1 MKFMEILLII
11 ITALLIDSLFGE
23 PPTFIHPV
31 VLMGNLINY
40 FKKLLTINFKHNN
53 KWSGVL
59 LTFSTLIISILITY
73 IILEFAKINFYIYL
87 ILGSLIL
94 SSTFSIKFLIKSI
107 IDVKDNL
114 ESDISDARYSISQ
127 LVSRDTSNLT
137 QQEIISAAI
146 ETMTE
151 NITDS
156 VISPLF
162 YSFFTSVFGGVFYR
176 VVNTLDAMVGYKDPE
191 NIEIGWFPA
200 KLDDIL
206 NYIPARITGF
216 LIIFSAFILQ
226 KDWRNAYKVMKR
238 DARNTPSPNS
248 GYSMAA
254 AAGALKVKL
263 SKKGVYELGNDTESL
278 EIQTISEAILLS
290 ETTIALFVIF
300 SFVIYGLFIYVIK
313 YSLL

>member
-11 ITALLIDSLFGE
+11 ITALLIDLLFGE

-40 FKKLLTINFKHNN
+40 FKNLLSINFKHNN

-59 LTFSTLIISILITY
+59 LTFSTLIIFILITY

-94 SSTFSIKFLIKSI
+94 SSTFSIKFLITSI

-114 ESDISDARYSISQ
+114 ESDITDARYSISQ

-162 YSFFTSVFGGVFYR
+162 YSFFASVFGGVFYR

-238 DARNTPSPNS
+238 DARNTPSPNFCS
-248 GYSMAA
+248 Y
-254 AAGALKVKL
+254 
-263 SKKGVYELGNDTESL
+263 
-278 EIQTISEAILLS
+278 
-290 ETTIALFVIF
+290 
-300 SFVIYGLFIYVIK
+300 
-313 YSLL
+313 